1 MSSKKII
8 EQITKGNNFLITT
21 HVNSEGDAL
30 GSELALYRL
39 IKALKKNAVMANE
52 DSLSYGYDFLPDA
65 GKIIKYK
72 TNLKG
77 IEFDYLVTVDCSDLK
92 RTGEV
97 YKINTENK
105 PVINIDHHISNAG
118 FGDFN
123 WIQPYASS
131 CCEMIYELYKKLGV
145 RLDKETALL
154 LYVGISTDT
163 GSFRY
168 SNTTSRT
175 HKIAAELL
183 KYDIDV
189 TRVYNRVH
197 GNLPYQDMI
206 LVTKILNDVK
216 CRYQGKIIWFQA
228 KASLL
233 KKYEPIYVDLTDHV
247 MNFGRAIKGAEVVAL
262 FKENLGVKNE
272 VRVNFRSQGKVD
284 VNTVAGFFGGGGHKT
299 ASGCTIHGNINTIRR
314 RVLKKIEE
322 SLKNLGM

>member
-1 MSSKKII
+1 MSLKKII
-8 EQITKGNNFLITT
+8 AQIKANNNFLITT

-39 IKALKKNAVMANE
+39 IKALKKNAVMVNE
-52 DSLSYGYDFLPDA
+52 DSLPYGYDFLPDA

-72 TNLKG
+72 SNLKG
-77 IEFDYLVTVDCSDLK
+77 IEFDCVVTVDCSDLK

-97 YKINTENK
+97 YKTNTEKK

-131 CCEMIYELYKKLGV
+131 CCEMIYELYKKLKI
-145 RLDKETALL
+145 RLNKETALL

-189 TRVYNRVH
+189 PWVYNKVH
-197 GNLPYQDMI
+197 GNLPYQDME
-206 LVTKILNDVK
+206 LVAKMLNDIK
-216 CRYQGKIIWFQA
+216 RQYQGKIIWFQA

-233 KKYEPIYVDLTDHV
+233 RKYEPICVDLTDYV

-284 VNTVAGFFGGGGHKT
+284 VNKVAAFFGGGGHRT
-299 ASGCTIHGNINTIRR
+299 ASGCTIDGNIANIRR
-314 RVLKKIEE
+314 KVLKKIDE
-322 SLKNLGM
+322 SLKELGL

>member
-1 MSSKKII
+1 MSLKKII
-8 EQITKGNNFLITT
+8 AQIKASNNFLITT

-39 IKALKKNAVMANE
+39 IKALKKNAVMVNE
-52 DSLSYGYDFLPDA
+52 DSLLYGYDFLPDA

-72 TNLKG
+72 SNLKG
-77 IEFDYLVTVDCSDLK
+77 IEFDCVVTVDCSDLK

-97 YKINTENK
+97 HKINAESK

-118 FGDFN
+118 FGDLN
-123 WIQPYASS
+123 WIQPQASS
-131 CCEMIYELYKKLGV
+131 CCEMIYEVYKKLKV

-183 KYDIDV
+183 RYDIDV
-189 TRVYNRVH
+189 ARVYNKVH
-197 GNLPYQDMI
+197 GNLPYQDMEM
-206 LVTKILNDVK
+206 VAKILNDMK
-216 CRYQGKIIWFQA
+216 RQHQGKIIWFQV
-228 KASLL
+228 KANLL
-233 KKYEPIYVDLTDHV
+233 KKYEPIHADLTDSV
-247 MNFGRAIKGAEVVAL
+247 MNFGRAIKDAEVVAL

-272 VRVNFRSQGKVD
+272 VRVNFRSLGKVD
-284 VNTVAGFFGGGGHKT
+284 VNVIAGYFGGGGHKT
-299 ASGCTIHGNINTIRR
+299 ASGCTIHGDIDNIRR
-314 RVLKKIEE
+314 KVLKKIDENMKE
-322 SLKNLGM
+322 LGL

>member
-1 MSSKKII
+1 MSLKKII
-8 EQITKGNNFLITT
+8 EQIKKKNDFLITT

-30 GSELALYRL
+30 GSELAFYRL
-39 IKALKKNAVMANE
+39 IKALKKNAVMVIE
-52 DSLSYGYDFLPDA
+52 DSLPYGYDFLPDA

-77 IEFDYLVTVDCSDLK
+77 IEFDCFVTVDCSDLK

-105 PVINIDHHISNAG
+105 PVINIDHHVSNGG

-123 WIQPYASS
+123 WVEPRASS
-131 CCEMIYELYKKLGV
+131 CCEMVYELYKKLNV
-145 RLDKETALL
+145 KFDNETALL

-183 KYDIDV
+183 KYDIDIPW
-189 TRVYNRVH
+189 VYNKVH
-197 GNLPYQDMI
+197 GNLPYQNME
-206 LVTKILNDVK
+206 LVAKMLNDMK
-216 CRYQGKIIWFQA
+216 RQYEGKIIWFQA

-233 KKYEPIYVDLTDHV
+233 KNNEPIYVDLTDHV
-247 MNFGRAIKGAEVVAL
+247 MNFGRAIKGAEVVVL

-272 VRVNFRSQGKVD
+272 VRVNFRSQGQVD
-284 VNTVAGFFGGGGHKT
+284 VNKIAGFFGGGGHKT
-299 ASGCTIHGNINTIRR
+299 ASGCTIHGNTDTIRR
-314 RVLKKIEE
+314 RVLKRIEV
-322 SLKNLGM
+322 SLKELGL

>member
-8 EQITKGNNFLITT
+8 EQITKKNNFLITT

-39 IKALKKNAVMANE
+39 IKALKKNVVMVNE
-52 DSLSYGYDFLPDA
+52 DSLPYGYDFLPDA

-77 IEFDYLVTVDCSDLK
+77 LEFDCLVTVDCSDLK

-97 YKINTENK
+97 YKINAANK
-105 PVINIDHHISNAG
+105 LVINIDHHISNAG

-123 WIQPYASS
+123 WIQPQASS

-168 SNTTSRT
+168 SNTTSHT

-183 KYDIDV
+183 KHDIDV
-189 TRVYNRVH
+189 AKVYNYVH

-206 LVTKILNDVK
+206 LVAKIINDVK
-216 CRYQGKIIWFQA
+216 CLYQGKIIWFQA

-233 KKYEPIYVDLTDHV
+233 KK
-247 MNFGRAIKGAEVVAL
+247 
-262 FKENLGVKNE
+262 
-272 VRVNFRSQGKVD
+272 
-284 VNTVAGFFGGGGHKT
+284 
-299 ASGCTIHGNINTIRR
+299 
-314 RVLKKIEE
+314 
-322 SLKNLGM
+322 

>member
-1 MSSKKII
+1 MSIKKII
-8 EQITKGNNFLITT
+8 EQIKKKNNFLITT

-30 GSELALYRL
+30 GSELAFYRL
-39 IKALKKNAVMANE
+39 IKALKKNAAMLNE
-52 DSLSYGYDFLPDA
+52 DSLPYGYDFLPDSD
-65 GKIIKYK
+65 KIIKYK

-77 IEFDYLVTVDCSDLK
+77 IEFDCLVTVDCSDLK

-123 WIQPYASS
+123 WIQPHASS
-131 CCEMIYELYKKLGV
+131 CCEMIYELYKKLKI
-145 RLDKETALL
+145 RLDKQTALL

-168 SNTTSRT
+168 LNTTSRT

-183 KYDIDV
+183 RYDIDV
-189 TRVYNRVH
+189 ARVYNKVH
-197 GNLPYQDMI
+197 GNLPYQDME
-206 LVTKILNDVK
+206 LVAKILNDMK
-216 CRYQGKIIWFQA
+216 RQHEGKIIWFQA
-228 KASLL
+228 KAKLL
-233 KKYEPIYVDLTDHV
+233 KKYEPIYADLTDSV
-247 MNFGRAIKGAEVVAL
+247 MNFGRAIKDTEVVAL

-284 VNTVAGFFGGGGHKT
+284 VNEIAGFFGGGGHKT
-299 ASGCTIHGNINTIRR
+299 ASGCTVHGDIDNLRR
-314 RVLKKIEE
+314 KVLKKIEE
-322 SLKNLGM
+322 SLKELGL